1 MALTPEQIR
10 RGAIVLVRLPDDKG
24 HPALVVRA
32 DILAGLP
39 YATILPLT
47 TELRQE
53 VDFRITVEP
62 TEQNGLRETS
72 QIMVDWPQTVR
83 AKTMGDVIGRLDDAT
98 MRVATEQ
105 LAIVLGIGS
114 VEGEADLLMDDLFDA
129 LRNPGTTD

>member
-24 HPALVVRA
+24 RPALVVRA